1 MSGFDADI
9 IVVGAGPVGMCAA
22 IEAGRRGKSVIV
34 LERREAEDPAGAK
47 CNTVAARTMEGI
59 AIAAAPVARPLA
71 VIVRLVSTCG
81 CSFLHLH
88 C

>member
-47 CNTVAARTMEGI
+47 CNTVAARTMETFRSLW
-59 AIAAAPVARPLA
+59 ASPKKWRRPDCRM
-71 VIVRLVSTCG
+71 I
-81 CSFLHLH
+81 FQPM
-88 C
+88 